1 MLGEVLLCIVPVHK
15 LRAVVTRF
23 CVLRSST
30 GGFPGCMRQRLFI
43 GAMFGALLAVISA
56 TPPARAELKFA
67 YDDVQRALNECDAG
81 KRAKADFQGRVT
93 SLEGRL
99 QRQQNE
105 VQSLKDEM
113 EKKGMLMN
121 ADQRQ
126 ALQDQYMDKLKNFE
140 RDYKDSK
147 DELQAK
153 DQEITAKIV
162 HDLAQVI
169 RTLGERDS
177 YTMVFEKGSILWG
190 APSIDITDQVI
201 RSYNEM
207 HVTIGTVGEG
217 AGGGAVR
224 AASDDPGASQPS
236 DFGSDAAKKSTISK

>member
-1 MLGEVLLCIVPVHK
+1 MK
-15 LRAVVTRF
+15 
-23 CVLRSST
+23 
-30 GGFPGCMRQRLFI
+30 QRLLI
-43 GAMFGALLAVISA
+43 GAMFVAFLALTTVAV
-56 TPPARAELKFA
+56 PAPGELKFA
-67 YDDVQRALNECDAG
+67 YVDVQRALNECDAG
-81 KRAKADFQGRVT
+81 KRAKADFQGKVT
-93 SLEGRL
+93 TLEGRL

-105 VQSLKDEM
+105 VQALKDEM

-126 ALQDQYMDKLKNFE
+126 ALQDQYMEKLKNFE

-169 RTLGERDS
+169 RTIGERDS

-190 APSIDITDQVI
+190 AASIDITDQVI
-201 RSYNEM
+201 RSYNGM
-207 HVTIGTVGEG
+207 HVPIGTVGEG
-217 AGGGAVR
+217 PGSAVR
-224 AASDDPGASQPS
+224 PASMRQPGASEPS

>member
-1 MLGEVLLCIVPVHK
+1 
-15 LRAVVTRF
+15 
-23 CVLRSST
+23 
-30 GGFPGCMRQRLFI
+30 MRQRLFI
-43 GAMFGALLAVISA
+43 SAMFGALLAVMSA
-56 TPPARAELKFA
+56 TTPARADLKFA
-67 YDDVQRALNECDAG
+67 YVDVQRALNECDAG

-99 QRQQNE
+99 QREQNE

-126 ALQDQYMDKLKNFE
+126 GLQDQYMEKLKNFE

-169 RTLGERDS
+169 RTLGERDN
-177 YTMVFEKGSILWG
+177 YTLVFEKGSILWG
-190 APSIDITDQVI
+190 APGIDITDQVI
-201 RSYNEM
+201 RAYNAM

-236 DFGSDAAKKSTISK
+236 EFGSDAAKKSTISK

>member
-1 MLGEVLLCIVPVHK
+1 
-15 LRAVVTRF
+15 
-23 CVLRSST
+23 
-30 GGFPGCMRQRLFI
+30 MRQRLFI
-43 GAMFGALLAVISA
+43 GAMLGVFLATMSA
-56 TPPARAELKFA
+56 AVPAHAELKFA
-67 YDDVQRALNECDAG
+67 YVDVQRALNECDAG
-81 KRAKADFQGRVT
+81 KRAKSDFQGRVT

-126 ALQDQYMDKLKNFE
+126 SLQDQYMEKLKNFE

-169 RTLGERDS
+169 RTIGERDS

-190 APSIDITDQVI
+190 APGIDITDSVI
-201 RSYNEM
+201 RSYNSM
-207 HVTIGTVGEG
+207 HVTIGSVGEG
-217 AGGGAVR
+217 PGGAVR
-224 AASDDPGASQPS
+224 PARAEGEAGAPEPS
-236 DFGSDAAKKSTISK
+236 EFGSEAAKKSTISK

>member
-1 MLGEVLLCIVPVHK
+1 
-15 LRAVVTRF
+15 
-23 CVLRSST
+23 
-30 GGFPGCMRQRLFI
+30 MRQRLLI
-43 GAMFGALLAVISA
+43 GAIFGAFLAVTFA
-56 TPPARAELKFA
+56 AVPAHAEFKFA
-67 YDDVQRALNECDAG
+67 YVDVQRALNECDAG

-99 QRQQNE
+99 QRQQTE
-105 VQSLKDEM
+105 VQSLKDQM

-121 ADQRQ
+121 PDQRQ
-126 ALQDQYMDKLKNFE
+126 ALQDQYMEKLKNFE

-169 RTLGERDS
+169 RTLGERDN
-177 YTMVFEKGSILWG
+177 YTLVFEKGSILWG
-190 APSIDITDQVI
+190 APGIDITDQVI
-201 RSYNEM
+201 RAYNAM
-207 HVTIGTVGEG
+207 HVAIGTVGEG

-236 DFGSDAAKKSTISK
+236 EFGSEAAKKSTISK